1 MHFSRLPWILNKLAS
16 MREQCTAT
24 ECCCVFFSLLLP
36 LLFCFVLGL
45 IMLLYLSLLSHSC
58 SCSSSHSFSLL
69 AVFSSFVTQKL
80 LLSQTR
86 RRTRT
91 WNHLG
96 SSSSRAGEST
106 YVTYSFGNHFGGG
119 HVYHAPGASYP
130 GRSLAKGVPGRA
142 TIRHNPPTKQ
152 EPKPAPKQNKK
163 KNPLREQLASKQVQ
177 KV

>member
-1 MHFSRLPWILNKLAS
+1 MLLCFSSPLCFHFFFFCFGSRHVPVSFAS
-16 MREQCTAT
+16 FTLLLMF
-24 ECCCVFFSLLLP
+24 FFSL
-36 LLFCFVLGL
+36 
-45 IMLLYLSLLSHSC
+45 IQ
-58 SCSSSHSFSLL
+58 LL
-69 AVFSSFVTQKL
+69 AVFSSFVSQK

-86 RRTRT
+86 RRTGT

-142 TIRHNPPTKQ
+142 TIRHKPPTMQ
-152 EPKPAPKQNKK
+152 EPKTSPQTKQNKTK
-163 KNPLREQLASKQVQ
+163 QNPLREQLASK
-177 KV
+177 